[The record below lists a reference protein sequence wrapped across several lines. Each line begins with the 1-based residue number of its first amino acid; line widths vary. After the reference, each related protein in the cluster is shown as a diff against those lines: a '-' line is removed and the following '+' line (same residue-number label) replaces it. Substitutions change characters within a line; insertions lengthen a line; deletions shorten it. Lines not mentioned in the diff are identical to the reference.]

1 MNHKTQRGLPIWLI
15 LLLTLAIVVGLSA
28 YPSEAAPL
36 DQAGVD
42 GISTNVMQQIQALLA
57 EKEARSPAQQ
67 KIDSNLLFTLRQSRG
82 QAVANGVQSL
92 ETGVA
97 VNANGMTE
105 VDITAQVSQPLLDKL
120 ARLGVK
126 VLSQHA
132 AFNSIRA
139 LVPLDQLETIAE
151 DKAIIFIQPKQEAMT
166 TSERVPPSPI
176 RPSFEARAARVQA
189 QLLEVLPAI
198 AGAQLPGADV
208 GIQATNTSEGDV
220 THRANLVR
228 SGYGVNGAGVKIGV
242 LSDGVNSL
250 AALQASGDLPAV
262 TVLPGQ
268 AGSGNEG
275 AAMLEIVHDL
285 APGAQLYFASGFN
298 GIASFAQNIL
308 DLRAAGCD
316 IIIDD
321 LTYYVE
327 TPFQKG
333 QAGSV
338 TSPTNGGIVTQA
350 VNTVAENGALY
361 FSSAANSGNKNDN
374 TSGTWEGDFVNGGA
388 VGSPI
393 SGSGTL
399 HNFDPSGTTAYNTI
413 TSTGGPATLFWS
425 DPLGGS
431 SNDYDLFQLNGAGT
445 ALLAASTNVQNGMQ
459 DPFEQLNSTASG
471 TRLVIVK
478 RSGAADRFLHL
489 NTNRGR
495 LNFNTAGNTH
505 GHNAPPH
512 PNAFSVAASPAA
524 AGLGGTPTGPY
535 PGVFNGANL
544 VETFS
549 SDGPRQ
555 YFFNAD
561 SSPITPG
568 NFLAGGGQVLLKP
581 DVTAAD
587 GVQTAAPGFNPF
599 YGTSAAAP
607 HAGAIAALVK
617 SAQPSLTA
625 TQIRNILLATAID
638 IEAAGTDRDS
648 GVGILDALAAVQ
660 ATGISPRANLVLRTV
675 SAAPL
680 IGDGDGFIEP
690 NEQAA
695 LNIQLKNDG
704 VVNSTAISATLVTT
718 TSGVTMLAGTS
729 AYTTITPGGS
739 QVNITP
745 FTFGLAPGVPC
756 GATLNFK
763 LTVAYSGGSAISPKV
778 FSFSQPSGQPG
789 GTTTVAYTGPA
800 VAVPDNNSTGVNIPL
815 TVSGASGA
823 VGDLNLR
830 LDGSVCSTAAGA
842 TTVGVDHT
850 WVGDLTFKL
859 KSPANTSVTFINRPG
874 GSSNGGN
881 NFCQTLLDD
890 QGGFPSIGIIT
901 AAGAPYTGSFSPQ
914 APFSAF
920 NGEAANGVW
929 TLNVSDNAAVD
940 TGSVR
945 AFSLFVSGWACNAP
959 APNQNYLPIV
969 KR

>member
-1 MNHKTQRGLPIWLI
+1 MNKKVNWLARFLVWVV
-15 LLLTLAIVVGLSA
+15 LLLVLVFIGGVSA

-36 DQAGVD
+36 DQAGVN
-42 GISTNVMQQIQALLA
+42 GISTNAMQQIQALLA
-57 EKEARSPAQQ
+57 EKAACSPAQQ
-67 KIDSNLLFTLRQSRG
+67 KLDSNLLFTLKQSRG
-82 QAVANGVQSL
+82 QAVANGVQSV

-97 VNANGMTE
+97 VSADGRAE
-105 VDITAQVSQPLLDKL
+105 VDITAQVSQQLLDRL
-120 ARLGVK
+120 AGLGVK
-126 VLSQHA
+126 ILSQHA

-139 LVPLDQLETIAE
+139 LASLDQLETIAD
-151 DKAIIFIQPKQEAMT
+151 DKAVIFIQPKQEAIT
-166 TSERVPPSPI
+166 TSEAAPPSPLN
-176 RPSFEARAARVQA
+176 STFAARAARVQA
-189 QLLEVLPAI
+189 QLLEVLAVKPE
-198 AGAQLPGADV
+198 AQLPGADV
-208 GIQATNTSEGDV
+208 GTQAINVSEGDV

-228 SGYGVNGAGVKIGV
+228 TDYGVNGVGVKIGV

-268 AGSGNEG
+268 AGNGNEG

-285 APGAQLYFASGFN
+285 APGAQLYFATGFN
-298 GIASFAQNIL
+298 GIAGFAQNIL

-321 LTYYVE
+321 ITYFVE

-333 QAGSV
+333 QASSV

-350 VNTVAENGALY
+350 VNTVAASGALY
-361 FSSAANSGNKNDN
+361 FSSSANSGNKNDN
-374 TSGTWEGDFVNGGA
+374 TSGTWEGNFASGGA

-399 HNFDPSGTTAYNTI
+399 HDFDSGAGTTAYNTI

-431 SNDYDLFQLNGAGT
+431 TNDYDLFRLDGAGAT
-445 ALLAASTNVQNGMQ
+445 VQAASTNVQNGTQ
-459 DPFEQLNSTASG
+459 DPFEQISTTSSG

-489 NTNRGR
+489 DTNRGR
-495 LNFNTAGNTH
+495 LNFSTAGSTH

-512 PNAFSVAASPAA
+512 PNAFGVAASPAV
-524 AGLGGTPTGPY
+524 GPY
-535 PGVFNGANL
+535 PGVFNSTNV

-568 NFLAGGGQVLLKP
+568 NFLASGGEILLKP
-581 DVTAAD
+581 DLTAAD

-599 YGTSAAAP
+599 FGTSAAAP

-617 SAQPSLTA
+617 SAKPTWTA
-625 TQIRNILLATAID
+625 AQIRNVLLSTAID

-660 ATGISPRANLVLRTV
+660 ATGISPRANLVLGTV
-675 SAAPL
+675 SASPQM
-680 IGDGDGFIEP
+680 GDGDGFIEP
-690 NEQAA
+690 NESAT
-695 LNIQLKNDG
+695 LNIQLTNDG
-704 VVNSTAISATLVTT
+704 AATGVTINATLTT
-718 TSGVTMLAGTS
+718 TTPGVIILNGTS
-729 AYTTITPGGS
+729 AYANIAPAGS
-739 QVNITP
+739 QVNTTP
-745 FTFGLAPGVPC
+745 FSFKLSSVPC
-756 GATLNFK
+756 GSSIDFK
-763 LTVAYSGGSAISPKV
+763 LTVTFSGGSVISPKV
-778 FSFSQPSGQPG
+778 FTFSQPTGQPG
-789 GTTTVAYTGPA
+789 GATTVTYAGPV
-800 VAVPDNNSTGVNIPL
+800 VAIPDNNATGVNIPL
-815 TVSGASGA
+815 TVSGASGG
-823 VGDLNLR
+823 VSDLNLR
-830 LDGSVCSTAAGA
+830 LDGSVCSTAVGA

-874 GSSNGGN
+874 GSNNDGN

-890 QGGFPSIGIIT
+890 QGGFSSIGSIT

-914 APFSAF
+914 SPFGAF
-920 NGEAANGVW
+920 NGESANGAW
-929 TLNVSDNAAVD
+929 TLNVSDNASQD

-945 AFSLFVSGWACNAP
+945 AFSLIFTAWACDAP
-959 APNQNYLPIV
+959 PPPVYLPLLL
-969 KR
+969 RP